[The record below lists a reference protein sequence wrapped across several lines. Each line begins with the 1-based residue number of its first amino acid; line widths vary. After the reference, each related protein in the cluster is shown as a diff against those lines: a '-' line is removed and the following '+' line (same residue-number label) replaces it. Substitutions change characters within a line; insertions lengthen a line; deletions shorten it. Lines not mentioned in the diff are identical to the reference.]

1 MNEELLLEAIN
12 ELSSLEITKT
22 RRSASDDLKKIKER
36 VCDKEFRIAVV
47 GEFSSGKSTFI
58 NALLGKDLLSHAT
71 DETTAAITYI
81 HNVPQ
86 GDERIGKCV
95 IEYYDG
101 NRRTVSTSELMNYT
115 TAQSGNNV
123 ADTIRSVSVFE
134 AFLEVKHPV
143 VVVDTPGLNGIADK
157 HRDITIEEIKHSHAC
172 IYLLQKKGISNS
184 DTDFVSVLR
193 CYQSRF
199 IFVQNFIDDIHISE
213 GETVEDKLADDLS
226 IIENK
231 LGKPDPM
238 FAYDLCGI
246 SALKAL
252 ASRDKNIKRLYDT
265 SITDITSEERASLWE
280 ESRFDGFLSIITD
293 MMNNGKYRDAVL
305 SSAAQSVFSLINS
318 ILPGML
324 AKQEMNEGLQ
334 KTDKR
339 SVIIERAKREIERIE
354 QNRESQRTKLGN
366 FVLKLNKENC
376 LGLKEYAE
384 SELHAIYEQVCADI
398 ESRIPAYNELE
409 SFEFVHG
416 KQITVFYSDMLS
428 NLLNTQLI
436 PEINSRMS
444 LELSHLYDEAV
455 QRVMEY
461 TANVKTVNK
470 GISVKVEGSG
480 TEKFS
485 MDDQS
490 WRSRIISYEKD
501 IELLRKKQNQ
511 RAVEIR
517 EDRQSLSESGKL
529 LSQAQED
536 KKNAEHE
543 GQRRISALGRM
554 PDVKVTKQERTRYVD
569 REGVWGRIVQFFAGQ
584 KKETYYVDVHDDSD
598 RRRWQSEYDKYQ
610 RQQQA
615 AVSSCNKTINRLQDE
630 IAAINARLQTA
641 ELRSS
646 HDADEIRNKE
656 RQIKL
661 VRENY
666 EQALKLNKQEFCT
679 AQKKKLKNS
688 IETKLFDKSADDC
701 IIAGIEEYIDSTAQS
716 YLGEITDKVLDF
728 HSDSV
733 EAQIAMFREMIST
746 ESEQLSEIYKTDE
759 AAINTMI
766 SIQNMLTGGI
776 ENE

>member
-1 MNEELLLEAIN
+1 MNHNMLLEAIN
-12 ELSSLEITKT
+12 ELSSLEIIKT

-101 NRRTVSTSELMNYT
+101 NCRTVSTSELMNYT
-115 TAQSGNNV
+115 TAQSENNV
-123 ADTIRSVSVFE
+123 ADTIRSVSVYE

-172 IYLLQKKGISNS
+172 IYLLQKRGITYS
-184 DTDFVSVLR
+184 DTDFLSVLR

-199 IFVQNFIDDIHISE
+199 IFVQNFIDDIHISD
-213 GETVEDKLADDLS
+213 GETVEGKLDDDLN

-231 LGKPDPM
+231 LGKPDSM
-238 FAYDLCGI
+238 FVYDLCGV

-265 SITDITSEERASLWE
+265 SIADITPEERVSLWE

-293 MMNNGKYRDAVL
+293 LMNSGKYLDAIL
-305 SSAAQSVFSLINS
+305 FSAAQSVFSLINS
-318 ILPGML
+318 ILPGIL

-334 KTDKR
+334 KADKR
-339 SVIIERAKREIERIE
+339 SVMIERAKREIERIE

-384 SELHAIYEQVCADI
+384 IELHAIYEQVCTDI
-398 ESRIPAYNELE
+398 ESQIPAYNELE
-409 SFEFVHG
+409 SFEFVHE
-416 KQITVFYSDMLS
+416 KKITLFYSDMLS
-428 NLLNTQLI
+428 NLLNTRLI

-461 TANVKTVNK
+461 TANVKTANE
-470 GISVKVEGSG
+470 GIAVKVEGSG
-480 TEKFS
+480 TEKLS

-490 WRSRIISYEKD
+490 WRSQIISYEKD

-511 RAVEIR
+511 RAGEIK
-517 EDRQSLSESGKL
+517 EDRQSLSESGKQL
-529 LSQAQED
+529 KQAQED
-536 KKNAEHE
+536 KRNAERE
-543 GQRRISALGRM
+543 GQKRISDLGRM
-554 PDVKVTKQERTRYVD
+554 PDVKVTKEKRTRYVD
-569 REGVWGRIVQFFAGQ
+569 REGLAFLVQWLIGK
-584 KKETYYVDVHDDSD
+584 KKETYYVDVHDDSE
-598 RRRWQSEYDKYQ
+598 RRRWQSEYQKYQ

-615 AVSSCNKTINRLQDE
+615 AVESCNKTINRLQDE
-630 IAAINARLQTA
+630 ISEINSRLA
-641 ELRSS
+641 NAKMRNAHE
-646 HDADEIRNKE
+646 ADEIRNKE

-716 YLGEITDKVLDF
+716 HLGGITDKVLDF
-728 HSDSV
+728 HCDSV
-733 EAQIAMFREMIST
+733 ESQIAMFREMIST

-766 SIQNMLTGGI
+766 NIQNMLMGEI